1 MKRLLALLLVCSSA
15 VAVAQDRI
23 LIYTRSYTADGKGYV
38 HGNRATSVVALEKI
52 AAELHIP
59 TDNTDD
65 PIVFTPENLKKYT
78 VMVFSNSNNE
88 AFSTQAQ
95 RDAFKGWIEHG
106 GGWVGIH
113 SASGSE
119 RNWDWFAQMVGGRFL
134 MHPKKQ
140 QFTVKVADPKFP
152 VMQGVP
158 AEFTVTDECYF
169 TKRFSDTIHPL
180 LTVDTSKL
188 DVTGFKLDR
197 KDFPN
202 PLPIAWWQEFDGGR
216 EIYIALGHDNSY
228 YEDPVF
234 DGMLKRAILWAAK
247 KQ

>member
-1 MKRLLALLLVCSSA
+1 
-15 VAVAQDRI
+15 
-23 LIYTRSYTADGKGYV
+23 
-38 HGNRATSVVALEKI
+38 
-52 AAELHIP
+52 
-59 TDNTDD
+59 
-65 PIVFTPENLKKYT
+65 
-78 VMVFSNSNNE
+78 
-88 AFSTQAQ
+88 
-95 RDAFKGWIEHG
+95 
-106 GGWVGIH
+106 
-113 SASGSE
+113 
-119 RNWDWFAQMVGGRFL
+119 

-202 PLPIAWWQEFDGGR
+202 PLPVAWWQEFDGGR

-234 DGMLKRAILWAAK
+234 DGLLKRAILWTAK